1 LQAGCRRFDPDQ
13 LHKFSKGLRPREA
26 FFDKCIRRQN
36 QRFLLSLREVLKLTP
51 KGEGNAVRRAFSRES
66 APSDSFGLAAK
77 SGGLDLGLEFRQ
89 SRREVGVK
97 TRDQGK

>member
-1 LQAGCRRFDPDQ
+1 VHTKAEF
-13 LHKFSKGLRPREA
+13 KISAE
-26 FFDKCIRRQN
+26 
-36 QRFLLSLREVLKLTP
+36 SREVLKLTP
-51 KGEGNAVRRAFSRES
+51 RERVTAERREPSARES
-66 APSDSFGLAAK
+66 ASSDSFGLAAK

>member
-1 LQAGCRRFDPDQ
+1 VHTKAELKISAE
-13 LHKFSKGLRPREA
+13 S
-26 FFDKCIRRQN
+26 
-36 QRFLLSLREVLKLTP
+36 REVLKLTP
-51 KGEGNAVRRAFSRES
+51 RERVTAERRKPS
-66 APSDSFGLAAK
+66 AGSQHQASDSFGLAAK

>member
-1 LQAGCRRFDPDQ
+1 VHTKAELKISAE
-13 LHKFSKGLRPREA
+13 S
-26 FFDKCIRRQN
+26 
-36 QRFLLSLREVLKLTP
+36 REVLSLAPRGKQRREAKLF
-51 KGEGNAVRRAFSRES
+51 GELTQA
-66 APSDSFGLAAK
+66 SDSFGLAAK

>member
-1 LQAGCRRFDPDQ
+1 MHTKAEF
-13 LHKFSKGLRPREA
+13 KISAE
-26 FFDKCIRRQN
+26 
-36 QRFLLSLREVLKLTP
+36 SREVLKLTP
-51 KGEGNAVRRAFSRES
+51 RERAMPRGSAFSRES

>member
-1 LQAGCRRFDPDQ
+1 MHTKAELKISAE
-13 LHKFSKGLRPREA
+13 S
-26 FFDKCIRRQN
+26 
-36 QRFLLSLREVLKLTP
+36 REVLKLAP
-51 KGEGNAVRRAFSRES
+51 RGRQRREAKSLRES
-66 APSDSFGLAAK
+66 ASSDSFGLAAK

>member
-1 LQAGCRRFDPDQ
+1 MHTKAELKISAE
-13 LHKFSKGLRPREA
+13 S
-26 FFDKCIRRQN
+26 
-36 QRFLLSLREVLKLTP
+36 REVLSLAP
-51 KGEGNAVRRAFSRES
+51 KGKVLAVRRNFCRELTNV
-66 APSDSFGLAAK
+66 SDSFGLAAK

>member
-1 LQAGCRRFDPDQ
+1 MHTKAELKISAE
-13 LHKFSKGLRPREA
+13 S
-26 FFDKCIRRQN
+26 
-36 QRFLLSLREVLKLTP
+36 REVLKLTP
-51 KGEGNAVRRAFSRES
+51 RGRQRREASASEGGSNQA
-66 APSDSFGLAAK
+66 SDSFGLAAK

>member
-1 LQAGCRRFDPDQ
+1 VHTKAELKISAE
-13 LHKFSKGLRPREA
+13 S
-26 FFDKCIRRQN
+26 
-36 QRFLLSLREVLKLTP
+36 REVLKLTP
-51 KGEGNAVRRAFSRES
+51 KGESTAVRRTLSARES

-77 SGGLDLGLEFRQ
+77 SGGLELGLEFRQ

>member
-1 LQAGCRRFDPDQ
+1 VHTKAEF
-13 LHKFSKGLRPREA
+13 KISAE
-26 FFDKCIRRQN
+26 
-36 QRFLLSLREVLKLTP
+36 SREVLKLTP
-51 KGEGNAVRRAFSRES
+51 RGRQRREAKPLRELNIKQ
-66 APSDSFGLAAK
+66 ASDSFGLAAK